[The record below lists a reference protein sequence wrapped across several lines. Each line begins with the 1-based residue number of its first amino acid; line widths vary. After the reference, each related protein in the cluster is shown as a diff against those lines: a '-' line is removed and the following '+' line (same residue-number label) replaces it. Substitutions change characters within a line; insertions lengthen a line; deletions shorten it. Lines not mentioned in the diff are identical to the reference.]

1 METHDFV
8 ITYGFVTNFGK
19 FLNGVIINIP
29 KIRQKISLDWALKMK
44 KSLFIKF
51 LFLICVLTSANY
63 QIFAQTDRKNQIKS
77 QEVSEEDGIPVL
89 IKHLPEWE
97 NVRNSAFLT
106 HNVEDLKKSLGERP
120 VFDLIDFAGGTEAV
134 TAPYAQGK
142 VLIVEYTNPQSSI
155 EMDAKTVQLLAETG
169 QNQQIFYRRI
179 GNYNAFVFDAP
190 DESSANLLLDQIKY
204 EKMVQWLGDDPYMLK
219 RAERAVVQ
227 TLSTLFVST
236 VLVIV
241 IGIGIA
247 ILAGIAVGFLYF
259 RSGVQRRAG
268 MEAFSDAGGMTRL
281 NLDELTPKV

>member
-1 METHDFV
+1 M
-8 ITYGFVTNFGK
+8 YGFVTNFGK
-19 FLNGVIINIP
+19 LSNNAKIIILKTNGKFPAYRV
-29 KIRQKISLDWALKMK
+29 LKMK
-44 KSLFIKF
+44 KTLFIKF
-51 LFLICVLTSANY
+51 LFLLCVLLSANH
-63 QIFAQTDRKNQIKS
+63 QIFAQTDKKNQIKS

-97 NVRNSAFLT
+97 NVRNSAILT

-120 VFDLIDFAGGTEAV
+120 IFDLIDFAGGTEAV

-142 VLIVEYTNPQSSI
+142 ILIVEYTNPQSSI
-155 EMDAKTVQLLAETG
+155 EMDAKTVQRLAEIG
-169 QNQQIFYRRI
+169 QTQQIFYRRI
-179 GNYNAFVFDAP
+179 GNYNTFVFDAP
-190 DESSANLLLDQIKY
+190 DESAANSLLDQIKY
-204 EKMVQWLGDDPYMLK
+204 EKQVQWLGDDPYMLK
-219 RAERAVVQ
+219 RAERAVVH

-247 ILAGIAVGFLYF
+247 ILGGIAVGFLYF
-259 RSGVQRRAG
+259 RISAQRRAG